1 MGRMF
6 YGANVFRQKSYL
18 IPGIFLLIIGCLLF
32 LLTWVIVA
40 RVRLASCHRQYA
52 LLNPLRRCSDTSETK
67 REYEAFRDELL
78 TWTEQQKATGAI
90 THASIYFRDLEGGP
104 WFGIAEEEQ
113 FSAASLLKVPIM
125 MAVLRQAEFHPELL
139 QQELGYTG
147 TLEGQPNIFDPSK
160 TVLPGQYFTV
170 EELLRRMIV
179 YSDNSSKELLK
190 ARLLSL
196 NEQNDLLA
204 QTYHDLGI
212 FSLPNSSIDNFI
224 TVKTYSSIF
233 RLLFNASY
241 LSKDMSQKALEL
253 LSAAEFRDGLVG
265 SLPSSVTVAHKFG
278 VRELPDQ
285 EQLHDCGIVFH
296 PKTPY
301 LICVMTRGKDLD
313 MLAGVIREI
322 SRKVFQEVNMR
333 S

>member
-1 MGRMF
+1 MF
-6 YGANVFRQKSYL
+6 HAANAFRQKSHLTRGFVVL
-18 IPGIFLLIIGCLLF
+18 ITGCLL
-32 LLTWVIVA
+32 LSTAWITVA
-40 RVRLASCHRQYA
+40 RLRLSLCHSRYT
-52 LLNPLRRCSDTSETK
+52 LLNPLRRCSDGNEMK

-78 TWTEQQKATGAI
+78 LWTEQQKMNGAI
-90 THASIYFRDLEGGP
+90 THASIYFRDLDGGP
-104 WFGIAEEEQ
+104 WFGINEEEK

-125 MAVLRQAEFHPELL
+125 MAVLRQAETHPEILT
-139 QQELGYTG
+139 QELGYSG

-160 TVLPGQYFTV
+160 TVLPGEYLSV

-212 FSLPNSSIDNFI
+212 FALPNSSIDNFI

-241 LSKDMSQKALEL
+241 LSKEMSQKALEL

-265 SLPSSVTVAHKFG
+265 GLPTAITIAHKFG

-296 PKTPY
+296 PQTPY
-301 LICVMTRGKDLD
+301 LICVMTRGKDLN
-313 MLAGVIREI
+313 MLANVIRDI
-322 SRKVFQEVNMR
+322 SRKVYQEVDVRN
-333 S
+333 